1 MNELLIGTA
10 PAAAGMTGRVTL
22 LLLLALALGW
32 LGRRGSPGTLHL
44 LWTTTFALVLAF
56 PLLGFLAPSWNVR
69 ILPAPGS
76 ESPLPAA
83 EFSSVF
89 EAAGVAPLEAVAVRG
104 PQTFDVSSP
113 GAVSAVSQ
121 SSPFFRNP
129 VSILFF
135 AWVLGCAVSL
145 ASLGAKLLRLRALVH
160 AARPLQD
167 PDWLRE
173 AALLGRRM
181 GIRGEV
187 RLLTSVDVATPM
199 TGGWR
204 KPVILLPLA
213 ATEWSPDQR
222 GVVLTH
228 ELIHVRRR
236 DALRQFMRRVVVALY
251 WFHPLG
257 WLAARRAD
265 LASERACDDEVL
277 ALGARPSE
285 YARFLLLMA
294 SAYRRPP
301 NVLALP
307 LVNPSQLERRIVSIL
322 NCKRPRASVARS
334 TVALIV
340 LGSAGISVAMAHPVP
355 FEEPVPAEETTV
367 PPPEVESTEVGA
379 SSFEGSESATAPT
392 AVGAP
397 EPAEDRAGEAK
408 LLEQEA
414 IQCAWAG
421 SDSIRSMS
429 SRNRFRI
436 TRWNDTDRTIEQTVE
451 GMFLCMRT
459 HGSVVMTDDGTEV
472 RAVGADSWL
481 LLESRG
487 KDVRRLL
494 ITETPDGIEYAWSVD
509 DVRRTFDAEAR
520 RWHDLMLG
528 IMHGYQE
535 AMATRGEES
544 ALRGEISGHRGH
556 VSGLRGR
563 ISGHRGHVS
572 GLRGQVSGHRGHIS
586 GLRGQISGHRGQVSG
601 LRGRISSY
609 RGRISSLNS
618 AMRVVE
624 GAEAQQALET
634 EIGQLESRIRQVEDE
649 IEAYDVDGKVA
660 DIEQQIADYDVDGKM
675 RALEQEIED
684 YDLSGKTAAIRAEI
698 EAYDLEG
705 KTRDIERAIE
715 ELDTDERIEAIER
728 SLEDEIAELRRLVG
742 STG

>member
-1 MNELLIGTA
+1 MNELLIGAA
-10 PAAAGMTGRVTL
+10 PAVAALTGKVTL

-32 LGRRGSPGTLHL
+32 LARRGSPGTLHL
-44 LWTTTFALVLAF
+44 LWTTTFAIVLVL
-56 PLLGFLAPSWNVR
+56 PLLGFLAPSWNVQ
-69 ILPAPGS
+69 ILPTPETEAPV
-76 ESPLPAA
+76 PAA
-83 EFSSVF
+83 ESPPVV
-89 EAAGVAPLEAVAVRG
+89 EAAALTTPEAVAVSG
-104 PQTFDVSSP
+104 PENFDVASSS
-113 GAVSAVSQ
+113 AVSAAVGQ

-129 VSILFF
+129 FCILFI
-135 AWVLGCAVSL
+135 AWVLGCAGSL
-145 ASLGAKLLRLRALVH
+145 ASLAGKTLRLRALVR

-167 PDWLRE
+167 PDWLRQ
-173 AALLGRRM
+173 AAVLKRRT

-187 RLLTSVDVATPM
+187 RLLTSADVTTPM

-204 KPVILLPLA
+204 RPVILLPEV

-222 GVVLTH
+222 DVVLTH

-236 DALRQFMRRVVVALY
+236 DALRQFIRRIVVALY

-285 YARFLLLMA
+285 YARLLLLMA
-294 SAYRRPP
+294 SAYRPPP

-307 LVNPSQLERRIVSIL
+307 FVKPSQLERRIVSIL

-334 TVALIV
+334 AVAVIV
-340 LGSAGISVAMAHPVP
+340 LGSAGISVAVAHPVP
-355 FEEPVPAEETTV
+355 VQAPVPVEEPVPATEAAV
-367 PPPEVESTEVGA
+367 PPPEVESTWIDA
-379 SSFEGSESATAPT
+379 ASFEGSEFANAPA
-392 AVGAP
+392 AVEAMDP
-397 EPAEDRAGEAK
+397 VPSEDRAGEPK
-408 LLEQEA
+408 RLEQEA
-414 IQCAWAG
+414 IRCAWTG
-421 SDSIRSMS
+421 SDSTWSMS

-436 TRWNDTDRTIEQTVE
+436 TRWHDTDRTIEQTVE

-459 HGSVVMTDDGTEV
+459 HGSVVMNDELTEV

-487 KDVRRLL
+487 EDVRQLL
-494 ITETPDGIEYAWSVD
+494 ITESSAGIEYEWTVD

-535 AMATRGEES
+535 VADIRGEES
-544 ALRGEISGHRGH
+544 GLRGRISGHRGH
-556 VSGLRGR
+556 ISGLRGR

-572 GLRGQVSGHRGHIS
+572 GLRGHMSGHQGH
-586 GLRGQISGHRGQVSG
+586 VSG

-609 RGRISSLNS
+609 RGQISSLNS
-618 AMRVVE
+618 AMRVAE
-624 GAEAQQALET
+624 GAEIRQALEA
-634 EIGQLESRIRQVEDE
+634 EIEQLEARIQEVEDE
-649 IEAYDVDGKVA
+649 IEAYDVAGKVA
-660 DIEQQIADYDVDGKM
+660 EIEQQIAAYDVDGKM
-675 RALEQEIED
+675 RALQQEIED
-684 YDLSGKTAAIRAEI
+684 YDLSGKVAAIRAEI

-715 ELDTDERIEAIER
+715 ELDTDERVEAIER